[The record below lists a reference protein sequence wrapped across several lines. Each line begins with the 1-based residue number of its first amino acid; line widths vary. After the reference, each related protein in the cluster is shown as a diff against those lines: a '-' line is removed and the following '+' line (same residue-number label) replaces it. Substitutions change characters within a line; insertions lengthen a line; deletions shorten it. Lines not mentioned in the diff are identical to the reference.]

1 MSMQASLVNNPS
13 FADIT
18 TVGVGGKIA
27 RFIEPKSRVAVIE
40 AVEDADEL
48 GLPLCV
54 DRKSVV

>member
-40 AVEDADEL
+40 AV
-48 GLPLCV
+48 
-54 DRKSVV
+54 